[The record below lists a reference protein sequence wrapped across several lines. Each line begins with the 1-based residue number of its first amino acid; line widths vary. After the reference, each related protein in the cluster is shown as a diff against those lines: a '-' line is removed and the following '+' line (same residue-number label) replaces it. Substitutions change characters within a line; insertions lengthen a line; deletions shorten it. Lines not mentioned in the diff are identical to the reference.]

1 MIFFMLYR
9 PERALLTPGSH
20 RKCQTHLMR
29 LMTFSAIQESSPVVG
44 SSASMRGGSASA
56 SERIGIGVNVVWKLV
71 HYSTYLRGKRESTHF
86 TARYALHA
94 AAYPDQGVG
103 ALRQVQLE
111 GCKIWTNSG
120 KSSGMIGNK
129 DTIKRK
135 KTIAGFSR
143 CHDFPVSL
151 SSRLFRPSVP
161 C

>member
-1 MIFFMLYR
+1 
-9 PERALLTPGSH
+9 
-20 RKCQTHLMR
+20 MR

-56 SERIGIGVNVVWKLV
+56 SERIGIGVNVVRKLV

-103 ALRQVQLE
+103 ALCQVQLE

-120 KSSGMIGNK
+120 KYTGMIGK
-129 DTIKRK
+129 
-135 KTIAGFSR
+135 
-143 CHDFPVSL
+143 
-151 SSRLFRPSVP
+151 
-161 C
+161 